1 MSEWRCKRCGLCC
14 RIFSMDIEKSLSI
27 EEMQFFDNHTNMWAI
42 TPNLL
47 AFEGKCKYLGHKN
60 KEHFCKIYDKRP
72 KWCREFN
79 EANCK
84 TVHQIKEVIEEKKRL
99 NNKRR

>member
-1 MSEWRCKRCGLCC
+1 MEWRCKRCGLCC
-14 RIFSMDIEKSLSI
+14 RIFSVDIEKSLSA
-27 EEMQFFDNHTNMWAI
+27 EEMQFFDDHTNMWAI

-47 AFEGKCKYLGHKN
+47 AFEGKCKHLGHN
-60 KEHFCKIYDKRP
+60 KEGKHCKIYNKRP

-84 TVHQIKEVIEEKKRL
+84 TVHQIKEVIDRKKL
-99 NNKRR
+99 EQKRR